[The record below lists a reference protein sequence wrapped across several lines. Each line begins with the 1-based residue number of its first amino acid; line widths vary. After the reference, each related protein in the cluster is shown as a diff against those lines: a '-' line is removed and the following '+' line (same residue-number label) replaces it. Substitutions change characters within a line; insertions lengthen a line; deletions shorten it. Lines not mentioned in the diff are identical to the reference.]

1 MNENYIVG
9 TCEEMCPASETALRK
24 MHSLVHFYEKNSSFI
39 KEFSRS
45 AADKKNEHAK
55 DLRTFSA
62 MQKTLEFL
70 FNK

>member
-9 TCEEMCPASETALRK
+9 TCEQMCPESEITLRK
-24 MHSLVHFYEKNSSFI
+24 KNRLVHFYESNVFV

-45 AADKKNEHAK
+45 AADKRAQSPK

-62 MQKTLEFL
+62 LQKTLDYL